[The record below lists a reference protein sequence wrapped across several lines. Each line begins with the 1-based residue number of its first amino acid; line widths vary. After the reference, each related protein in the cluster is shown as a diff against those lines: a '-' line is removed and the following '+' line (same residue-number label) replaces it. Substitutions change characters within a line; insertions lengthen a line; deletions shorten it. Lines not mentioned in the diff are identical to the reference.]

1 MAKEMQC
8 ELRDAHLQEKNPQ
21 VYILTGSSTF
31 RVRFVTTHTLSAII
45 YNVNVINILFTIN
58 IDG

>member
-21 VYILTGSSTF
+21 VYILTVSSTF
-31 RVRFVTTHTLSAII
+31 RVRFVTTHTLFECHYLQCECNKYII
-45 YNVNVINILFTIN
+45 YN
-58 IDG
+58 